1 MKLKMKNT
9 GKNTLVNSNHFI
21 EVLKNKDFL
30 SLWLAQALS
39 VFCAQMLNFVLAYI
53 IFDTTKSSF
62 NVSLLF
68 LFYLLPV
75 PILGLFAGIIVDHTS
90 RRNIMVVTN
99 FLQALIVLLY
109 LLINTHWIFIY
120 PVIFLYSIVDEFYY
134 PAEAAMIPTLVK
146 KEHLP
151 IANFLF
157 TLASYGTMVIGFSF
171 AGEIIKLIGK
181 NTTFVLAS
189 ALLFAATIASLI
201 IRKDKVEKKL
211 SFFKENP
218 AAKMWSEV
226 KGNYRF
232 IFRNRMIHLTM
243 LILLLFQVSVGT
255 LAIAAPEIGTTVL
268 GFDFL
273 DLGIKLILP
282 IFFGSVLGAFF
293 VDRYMKG
300 HRKVLIS
307 FGMFGAGSVLLTMGF
322 LGLKGIVYY
331 PLIMFLLF
339 ILGFMAIVVMITGTT
354 VVQEETPVEIMGR
367 VSGAYKLFQS
377 IIILAPTLMAGAV
390 IDQVGVFPVIFGL
403 VTMIF
408 MIAFLGILKR
418 NHNFRKVEVKDV

>member
-1 MKLKMKNT
+1 
-9 GKNTLVNSNHFI
+9 
-21 EVLKNKDFL
+21 
-30 SLWLAQALS
+30 
-39 VFCAQMLNFVLAYI
+39 
-53 IFDTTKSSF
+53 
-62 NVSLLF
+62 
-68 LFYLLPV
+68 
-75 PILGLFAGIIVDHTS
+75 
-90 RRNIMVVTN
+90 
-99 FLQALIVLLY
+99 
-109 LLINTHWIFIY
+109 
-120 PVIFLYSIVDEFYY
+120 
-134 PAEAAMIPTLVK
+134 
-146 KEHLP
+146 
-151 IANFLF
+151 
-157 TLASYGTMVIGFSF
+157 
-171 AGEIIKLIGK
+171 
-181 NTTFVLAS
+181 
-189 ALLFAATIASLI
+189 
-201 IRKDKVEKKL
+201 
-211 SFFKENP
+211 
-218 AAKMWSEV
+218 
-226 KGNYRF
+226 
-232 IFRNRMIHLTM
+232 M